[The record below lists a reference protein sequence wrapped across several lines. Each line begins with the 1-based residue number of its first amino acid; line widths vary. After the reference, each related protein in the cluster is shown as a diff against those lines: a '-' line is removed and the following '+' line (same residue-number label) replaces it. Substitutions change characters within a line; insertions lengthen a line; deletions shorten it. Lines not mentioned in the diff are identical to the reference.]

1 MSITRCRTILGISTY
16 ASVVTSPATTTRP
29 VVTSASTATRL
40 CGSLASIASR
50 TESLIW
56 SAILSGC
63 PSVTDSEVN
72 SLPAMSSLVF
82 LVCGGSPRGEKL
94 PSVTGGHGRVPN
106 LVRQQILAAGQ
117 RSDRLGT
124 AENGDLAVGPAEH
137 LARADLV
144 EYQQVTAFAGQLGL
158 AELDQALL
166 RPGSLGGEPDQHLP
180 GIGAGSDQTGE
191 DVGRLRQVDAEPGR
205 ARLL

>member
-40 CGSLASIASR
+40 CGSLASIASS

-72 SLPAMSSLVF
+72 SLPAM
-82 LVCGGSPRGEKL
+82 GGHLPSRRGGPRREEKL
-94 PSVTGGHGRVPN
+94 PSVADGQCLVPN
-106 LVRQQILAAGQ
+106 AVGEQVLAAGQ
-117 RSDRLGT
+117 RSDRLWT
-124 AENGDLAVGPAEH
+124 AQHDDLAVRLAEH
-137 LARADLV
+137 QAGADLV
-144 EYQQVTAFAGQLGL
+144 QHQQVAALAGQLGP
-158 AELDQALL
+158 AEL
-166 RPGSLGGEPDQHLP
+166 
-180 GIGAGSDQTGE
+180 
-191 DVGRLRQVDAEPGR
+191 
-205 ARLL
+205 